1 MSKRAKLITVLSV
14 LAVLVIAALLYFV
27 PRSTPVELS
36 FHVVKLDKNGSDLGT
51 AEVAIRGKKLD
62 YLFQDSRLDVEI
74 AAFDGMVVYLLD
86 GENGNVLKTTEIN
99 GHKVMR
105 LTTAVYFV
113 QYDETS
119 WMDITFTE
127 EMDCFAFYQ
136 YRDKVYYVGSASG
149 SYDTRGVLNYFNAI
163 APNIAPER

>member
-1 MSKRAKLITVLSV
+1 MSKKAKLILAISV
-14 LAVLVIAALLYFV
+14 LAVIIVAALLYFI
-27 PRSTPVELS
+27 PKSTPLDLQ

>member
-36 FHVVKLDKNGSDLGT
+36 FHVVKLDKNGKDLGT

-74 AAFDGMVVYLLD
+74 AAFDGVIENVDYGADVVLSALLPEEKAAD
-86 GENGNVLKTTEIN
+86 FAAHVLDATAGTVEVLEAGEQFKDVPWKE
-99 GHKVMR
+99 
-105 LTTAVYFV
+105 AVQV
-113 QYDETS
+113 
-119 WMDITFTE
+119 
-127 EMDCFAFYQ
+127 
-136 YRDKVYYVGSASG
+136 
-149 SYDTRGVLNYFNAI
+149 
-163 APNIAPER
+163 